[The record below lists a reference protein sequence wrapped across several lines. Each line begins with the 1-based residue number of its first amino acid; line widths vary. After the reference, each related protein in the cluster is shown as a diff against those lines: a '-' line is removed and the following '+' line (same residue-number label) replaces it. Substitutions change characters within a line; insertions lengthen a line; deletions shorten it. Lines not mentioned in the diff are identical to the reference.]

1 MKTSK
6 LLKRV
11 EIYLDFDKKKQQN
24 CMDSIKVI
32 LKKLKK
38 KHRLLKEKLVSE
50 NDSIKREQLQKEC
63 DVIHAQRHKGLKA
76 LKKHQGSK

>member
-11 EIYLDFDKKKQQN
+11 QLYIDFDKKKQQD
-24 CMDSIKVI
+24 CMDNIKVI

-38 KHRLLKEKLVSE
+38 KHRLLKETLTNEEDPK
-50 NDSIKREQLQKEC
+50 KCKQLQKEC
-63 DVIHAQRHKGLKA
+63 DVIHAQRKKGLKA
-76 LKKHQGSK
+76 LKKHQSS

>member
-1 MKTSK
+1 MKTLK

-11 EIYLDFDKKKQQN
+11 QIYLDFDKKKQQK

-38 KHRLLKEKLVSE
+38 KHRLLKEKLANE
-50 NDSIKREQLQKEC
+50 KDPEKREQLQKEC

-76 LKKHQGSK
+76 LKKHQKS

>member
-11 EIYLDFDKKKQQN
+11 QTYIDFDKKKQQD

-38 KHRLLKEKLVSE
+38 NHRLLKEKVANE
-50 NDSIKREQLQKEC
+50 QDPKKCKQLQKEC
-63 DVIHAQRHKGLKA
+63 DIIHAQRQKGLKA
-76 LKKHQGSK
+76 LKKLQRS